1 GMNFINSNIN
11 CFKISRLKIDFQIIG
26 TRQNRS
32 VFDESHVRFS
42 LLKKD
47 FFDMVVSHF
56 VSVFALN
63 TLEDFYIE
71 QSLEWFRTK
80 HFQKISFYR
89 KTRVICTFNLNKSVE
104 ILTCFDRVR
113 EINKQRLVVL
123 VTYFSSYNLKV
134 GFPVNVI

>member
-1 GMNFINSNIN
+1 MNFINPNIN
-11 CFKISRLKIDFQIIG
+11 CFKISCLKIDFQIIG
-26 TRQNRS
+26 TWQNRS
-32 VFDESHVRFS
+32 VFNESHVGFS

-47 FFDMVVSHF
+47 FFDVIGLHF
-56 VSVFALN
+56 VAVFALN

-71 QSLEWFRTK
+71 QSFEWFRKK

-134 GFPVNVI
+134 VFPGNVIF